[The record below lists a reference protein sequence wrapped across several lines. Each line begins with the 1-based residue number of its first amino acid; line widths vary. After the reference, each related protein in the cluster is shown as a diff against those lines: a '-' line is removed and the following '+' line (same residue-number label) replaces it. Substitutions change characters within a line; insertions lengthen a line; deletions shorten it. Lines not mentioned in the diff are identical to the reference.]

1 LNENLVVVEIQI
13 PLALLKV
20 SRVIPTQ
27 DSTLLLKLFF
37 VAVSAASGSSK
48 LVLAGRSVLGDV
60 GFHNIKFESGG
71 FAFKPIGKKK
81 QVGGWPRV
89 GGAEEANAKAFTN
102 ISKQVNNQ
110 QTLHDAVCHM
120 PRCMPLECPSRLELI
135 L

>member
-27 DSTLLLKLFF
+27 NSTLLLKLFF

-71 FAFKPIGKKK
+71 FAFKPIGKSPRWAK
-81 QVGGWPRV
+81 VGAQRKPTPRLSQ
-89 GGAEEANAKAFTN
+89 
-102 ISKQVNNQ
+102 ISPNK
-110 QTLHDAVCHM
+110 
-120 PRCMPLECPSRLELI
+120 
-135 L
+135 